1 MQTRLFVL
9 EYNQQMVFGKPWSN
23 IKQGL
28 PKHLSKCSG
37 WSLAAVRLDHTG
49 EHSHKPSL
57 LSLVLC
63 QSWQILVWN
72 IRQHDSSSL
81 LQMLF
86 GAGLQT
92 RVHKAQLKPHSTEA
106 QHICH
111 QYIQGTCQLDSSPRC
126 HHTSAPSYTM
136 LAAPELQQK
145 VAVMSKGDKQ
155 LLQVKTRFVNAIL
168 PKTLR
173 SLLHTK
179 EGCYSRYDNSNGLLP

>member
-1 MQTRLFVL
+1 
-9 EYNQQMVFGKPWSN
+9 
-23 IKQGL
+23 
-28 PKHLSKCSG
+28 
-37 WSLAAVRLDHTG
+37 
-49 EHSHKPSL
+49 
-57 LSLVLC
+57 
-63 QSWQILVWN
+63 
-72 IRQHDSSSL
+72 
-81 LQMLF
+81 MLF

-111 QYIQGTCQLDSSPRC
+111 QYIQGTRQLDSTPRC
-126 HHTSAPSYTM
+126 HHAGAPSYTM

-179 EGCYSRYDNSNGLLP
+179 EGCYIRYDNSNGLLP